1 MKFSLSLSRSMYV
14 CKLKRIYVYVYVDV
28 YVYVKS
34 FRLIG
39 VPKMNGVPKAG
50 GLIAFQHAQAM
61 LPHSQSHGHRLP
73 AAQHCANLLA
83 SFTQDGQSGL
93 EG

>member
-1 MKFSLSLSRSMYV
+1 MYV
-14 CKLKRIYVYVYVDV
+14 CKLKRIYAYVYVDV

-50 GLIAFQHAQAM
+50 GLIAFQHA
-61 LPHSQSHGHRLP
+61 RLLSTAP
-73 AAQHCANLLA
+73 IHAA
-83 SFTQDGQSGL
+83 SFTQGGQGGF

>member
-1 MKFSLSLSRSMYV
+1 MYV